1 MRKISGKILTYDNDF
16 NGILKDGKN
25 VYNIP
30 NVIYNETVEVDIDQK
45 PLKAKIIEPS
55 SNRISPV
62 CPIYYQC
69 GGCKLLHIKYEEQL
83 NMKTELVKKLF
94 ADHFGKG
101 ALVNKCL
108 GMTKPCNYRNKNQV
122 VFGNHPKEKLITG
135 FYAENS
141 HKIIPFKTCYVQDEI
156 SDKIVGIIKNILIK
170 MHINA
175 YDEDRKRGLV
185 RHVMVKRSFKTKET
199 MVVIVTSEDNFPGR
213 SNFVK
218 AVIAQC
224 KEVTT
229 IVQNINSRSTSAVLG
244 NKENILYGKGY
255 IIDELCGKKF
265 KISSKSFYQINPYQT
280 EVLYNSAL
288 NNAAL
293 KPNETILDAYS
304 GVGTIGLIA
313 SSKVKKVL
321 SVEIEKS
328 ATIDAQFNAKINNIK
343 NVSFFN
349 DDASNFIVNLA
360 NRKEHMD
367 AIIMD
372 PPRSGSDERFLKAVL
387 KLMPEKIIYI
397 SCNPLTQVND
407 LKHLVDKYEIK
418 YIQPVDMFPHTA
430 HIENIVCL
438 IKKGENVQ

>member
-1 MRKISGKILTYDNDF
+1 MRKVVGKILTYDTEF

-30 NVIYNETVEVDIDQK
+30 NVIYNEKIEVDVDNK
-45 PLKAKIIEPS
+45 PLKAKVIEASP
-55 SNRISPV
+55 NRINPV

-83 NMKTELVKKLF
+83 NMKTEMVKKLF
-94 ADHFGKG
+94 ADRFGKG
-101 ALVNKCL
+101 ALVNPCL
-108 GMTKPCNYRNKNQV
+108 GMEKPSNYRNKNQV
-122 VFGNHPKEKLITG
+122 VFGNHPKEKLISG

-156 SDKIVGIIKNILIK
+156 SDKIVGKIKDILIK
-170 MHINA
+170 MHISA
-175 YDEDRKRGLV
+175 YDEDRKRGLI

-199 MVVIVTSEDNFPGR
+199 MVVVVTAEENFPGR

-218 AVIAQC
+218 AVLAQC

-229 IVQNINSRSTSAVLG
+229 IVQNVNTRSTSAVLG

-280 EVLYNSAL
+280 EVLYNSAID
-288 NNAAL
+288 NAGL
-293 KPNETILDAYS
+293 KTSDTILDAYS

-313 SSKVKKVL
+313 SSRVKKVL

-328 ATIDAQFNAKINNIK
+328 AVIDAQFNAKINNIK

-397 SCNPLTQVND
+397 SCNPHTQVND
-407 LKHLVDKYEIK
+407 LKLLVDKYEIT

-430 HIENIVCL
+430 HV
-438 IKKGENVQ
+438 ENVVVLKKK

>member
-1 MRKISGKILTYDNDF
+1 MRKVTGKILTYDSEF

-25 VYNIP
+25 VYSIP
-30 NVIYNETVEVDIDQK
+30 NVIYNEKVEVDVDGK
-45 PLKAKIIEPS
+45 PLKAKVLEAS
-55 SNRISPV
+55 QNRITPV

-83 NMKTELVKKLF
+83 NMKTETVRKLF
-94 ADHFGKG
+94 ADRFGKG
-101 ALVNKCL
+101 SLVNPCL
-108 GMTKPCNYRNKNQV
+108 GMSKPCNYRNKNQV
-122 VFGNHPKEKLITG
+122 VFGNHPKEKLISG

-156 SDKIVGIIKNILIK
+156 SDKIVGIIKEILIK
-170 MHINA
+170 MHISA

-199 MVVIVTSEDNFPGR
+199 MVVVVTAEENFPGR

-218 AVIAQC
+218 AVMAQC

-229 IVQNINSRSTSAVLG
+229 IVQNINPRSTSAVLG

-280 EVLYNSAL
+280 EVLYNSAI
-288 NNAAL
+288 NHAGL
-293 KPNETILDAYS
+293 KQTDTILDAYS

-313 SSKVKKVL
+313 SSKVRKVL

-328 ATIDAQFNAKINNIK
+328 AVIDAQFNAKINNIK

-397 SCNPLTQVND
+397 SCNPHTQVND
-407 LKHLVDKYEIK
+407 LKLLVDKYEIT

-430 HIENIVCL
+430 HVENIVIL
-438 IKKGENVQ
+438 NRK

>member
-55 SNRISPV
+55 STRISPV

-367 AIIMD
+367 AIVMD

-430 HIENIVCL
+430 HIENIVIL
-438 IKKGENVQ
+438 NRK

>member
-1 MRKISGKILTYDNDF
+1 MHKVTGKVLTYDNEF
-16 NGILKDGKN
+16 NGIIKEGKN

-30 NVIYNETVEVDIDQK
+30 NVIYNETIEVDVDGK
-45 PLKAKIIEPS
+45 PLRAKVLEKSP
-55 SNRISPV
+55 NRITPP
-62 CPIYYQC
+62 CEIYYQC

-83 NMKTELVKKLF
+83 KMKTELVRKLF

-101 ALVNKCL
+101 ALVNPCL
-108 GMTKPCNYRNKNQV
+108 GMAKPCNYRNKNQV
-122 VFGNHPKEKLITG
+122 VFGNHPKEKLISG
-135 FYAENS
+135 FYAENT

-156 SDKIVGIIKNILIK
+156 SDKIVGKIKEILIK
-170 MHINA
+170 MHISA

-199 MVVIVTSEDNFPGR
+199 MVVVVTAEENFPGR

-229 IVQNINSRSTSAVLG
+229 IVQNINTRSTSAVLG

-280 EVLYNSAL
+280 EVLYNSAID
-288 NNAAL
+288 NAGL
-293 KPNETILDAYS
+293 KMSDTILDAYS

-313 SSKVKKVL
+313 SSRVRKVL

-397 SCNPLTQVND
+397 SCNPHTQVTD
-407 LKHLVDKYEIK
+407 LKLLVDKYEMT

-430 HIENIVCL
+430 HVENIVIL
-438 IKKGENVQ
+438 KRK

>member
-1 MRKISGKILTYDNDF
+1 MRKVTGKILTYDSEF

-25 VYNIP
+25 VYSIP
-30 NVIYNETVEVDIDQK
+30 NVIYNEKVEVDVDGK
-45 PLKAKIIEPS
+45 PLKAKVLEAS
-55 SNRISPV
+55 QNRITPV

-83 NMKTELVKKLF
+83 NMKTETVRKLF
-94 ADHFGKG
+94 ADRFGKG
-101 ALVNKCL
+101 SLVNPCL
-108 GMTKPCNYRNKNQV
+108 GMSKPCNYRNKNQV
-122 VFGNHPKEKLITG
+122 VFGNHPKEKLISG

-156 SDKIVGIIKNILIK
+156 SDKIVGIIKEILIK
-170 MHINA
+170 MHISA

-199 MVVIVTSEDNFPGR
+199 MVVIVTAEENFPGR

-218 AVIAQC
+218 AVMAQC

-229 IVQNINSRSTSAVLG
+229 IVQNINPRSTSAVLG

-280 EVLYNSAL
+280 EVLYNSAI
-288 NNAAL
+288 NHAGL
-293 KPNETILDAYS
+293 KQTDTILDAYS

-328 ATIDAQFNAKINNIK
+328 AVIDAQFNAKINNIK

-397 SCNPLTQVND
+397 SCNPHTQVND
-407 LKHLVDKYEIK
+407 LKLLVDKYEIT

-430 HIENIVCL
+430 HVENIVIL
-438 IKKGENVQ
+438 NRK

>member
-1 MRKISGKILTYDNDF
+1 MRKVTGKILTYDNEF

-25 VYNIP
+25 IYNIP
-30 NVIYNETVEVDIDQK
+30 NVIYNEVVEVDVDQK
-45 PLKAKIIEPS
+45 PLKAKILEKS
-55 SNRISPV
+55 TNRMNPP
-62 CPIYYQC
+62 CEIYYQC

-83 NMKTELVKKLF
+83 KMKTELVRKLF
-94 ADHFGKG
+94 ADYFGKG
-101 ALVNKCL
+101 PLVNKCL
-108 GMTKPCNYRNKNQV
+108 GMTKPNHYRNKNQV
-122 VFGNHPKEKLITG
+122 VFGNHPKEKLISG
-135 FYAENS
+135 FYQENS

-156 SDKIVGIIKNILIK
+156 SDKIVEIIKNILIK
-170 MHINA
+170 MHISA

-185 RHVMVKRSFKTKET
+185 RHIMVKRSFKTKET
-199 MVVIVTSEDNFPGR
+199 MVVVVTAEENFPGR

-218 AVIAQC
+218 AVVAQC

-229 IVQNINSRSTSAVLG
+229 IVQNVNTRTTSAVLG

-288 NNAAL
+288 NNAGL
-293 KPNETILDAYS
+293 KKTDTILDAYS

-313 SSKVKKVL
+313 SSMVKKVL

-387 KLMPEKIIYI
+387 KLLPEKIIYI
-397 SCNPLTQVND
+397 SCNPQTQVND
-407 LKHLVDKYEIK
+407 LKLLVDKYDIQ

-430 HIENIVCL
+430 HIENIVIL
-438 IKKGENVQ
+438 TQKMLNK

>member
-1 MRKISGKILTYDNDF
+1 MRKVVGKILTYDTEF

-30 NVIYNETVEVDIDQK
+30 NVIYNEKIEVDVDSK
-45 PLKAKIIEPS
+45 PLKAKVIEAS
-55 SNRISPV
+55 VNRINPV

-83 NMKTELVKKLF
+83 NMKTEMVKKLF
-94 ADHFGKG
+94 ADRFGKG
-101 ALVNKCL
+101 ALVNPCL
-108 GMTKPCNYRNKNQV
+108 GMEKPCNYRNKNQV
-122 VFGNHPKEKLITG
+122 VFGNHPKEKLISG

-156 SDKIVGIIKNILIK
+156 SDKIVGKIKDILIK
-170 MHINA
+170 MHISA
-175 YDEDRKRGLV
+175 YDEDRKRGLI

-199 MVVIVTSEDNFPGR
+199 MVVVVTAEENFPGR

-218 AVIAQC
+218 AVLAQC

-229 IVQNINSRSTSAVLG
+229 IVQNVNTRSTSAVLG

-280 EVLYNSAL
+280 EVLYNSAID
-288 NNAAL
+288 NAGL
-293 KPNETILDAYS
+293 KTNDTILDAYS

-313 SSKVKKVL
+313 SSRVKKVL

-328 ATIDAQFNAKINNIK
+328 AVIDAQFNAKINNIK

-397 SCNPLTQVND
+397 SCNPHTQVND
-407 LKHLVDKYEIK
+407 LKLLVDKYEIT

-430 HIENIVCL
+430 HV
-438 IKKGENVQ
+438 ENVVVLKKK

>member
-1 MRKISGKILTYDNDF
+1 MKKITGKILTYDNEF

-25 VYNIP
+25 IYSIP
-30 NVIYNETVEVDIDQK
+30 NVIYNETVEVDVEGK
-45 PLKAKIIEPS
+45 PLRAKVLEKS
-55 SNRISPV
+55 TNRITPP
-62 CPIYYQC
+62 CEIYYQC

-83 NMKTELVKKLF
+83 KMKTELVRKLF
-94 ADHFGKG
+94 ADRFGKG
-101 ALVNKCL
+101 NLVNSCL
-108 GMTKPCNYRNKNQV
+108 GMEKPCNYRNKNQV
-122 VFGNHPKEKLITG
+122 VFGNHPKEKLISG

-156 SDKIVGIIKNILIK
+156 SDKIVGKIKDILIK
-170 MHINA
+170 MHISA
-175 YDEDRKRGLV
+175 YDEDRKRGLI

-199 MVVIVTSEDNFPGR
+199 MVVVVTAEENFPGR

-229 IVQNINSRSTSAVLG
+229 IVQNINTRSTSAVLG

-280 EVLYNSAL
+280 EVLYNSAI
-288 NNAAL
+288 NNAGL
-293 KPNETILDAYS
+293 KSTDTILDAYS

-313 SSKVKKVL
+313 SSKVRKVL

-328 ATIDAQFNAKINNIK
+328 AVIDAQFNAKINNIK

-360 NRKEHMD
+360 NRKERMD

-387 KLMPEKIIYI
+387 KLVPEKIIYI
-397 SCNPLTQVND
+397 SCNPNTQVND
-407 LKHLVDKYEIK
+407 LKLLMDKYEIK

-430 HIENIVCL
+430 HVENIVIL
-438 IKKGENVQ
+438 TRK

>member
-367 AIIMD
+367 AIVMD

-430 HIENIVCL
+430 HIENIVIL
-438 IKKGENVQ
+438 NRK